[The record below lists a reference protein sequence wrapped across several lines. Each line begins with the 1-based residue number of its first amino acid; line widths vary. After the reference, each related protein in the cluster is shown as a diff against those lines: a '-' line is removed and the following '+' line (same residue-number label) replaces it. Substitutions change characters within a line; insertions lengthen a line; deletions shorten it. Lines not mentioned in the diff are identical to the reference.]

1 MPAKVKTTGGSNLK
15 RFLRASRRNAARGWP
30 EIVVGFLD
38 RRISVLASRLEFGH
52 EASNLPERPAFRQ
65 GVADLEK
72 RLPAI
77 FIQVLKSSNPARDG
91 VGGLS
96 QAQATAIGLA
106 ARDVLRQSYE
116 GFEGPGLSERQAR
129 RKAGTA
135 GAGKELIGHEGP
147 KLVGHL
153 EVAVD
158 GRPV

>member
-1 MPAKVKTTGGSNLK
+1 MAAKTSGGEALK
-15 RFLRASRRNAARGWP
+15 RFLRQSNQNVARGWP
-30 EIVVGFLD
+30 EIIVGFLD

-77 FIQVLKSSNPARDG
+77 VVKALKSSNPARDG
-91 VGGLS
+91 VGGLT
-96 QAQATAIGLA
+96 QAQAAEIGLG
-106 ARDVLRQSYE
+106 ARDVLRASYE
-116 GFEGPGLSERQAR
+116 NYEGPGLSERQTR

-147 KLVGHL
+147 KLIGHL
-153 EVAVD
+153 EVAVN
-158 GRPV
+158 GMKV